1 MHTALKTLKADDS
14 ITILPADKGRATI
27 ILDTTIYHEKLTDL
41 LESGP
46 YRVLKKDPTDRLA
59 RKLTNTLLN
68 LKKDNVMD
76 EPTYRRLKPTQ
87 KQPPRIYGLPK
98 IHKPTVPLRPIV
110 SCIGSLAYNL
120 SRVPS

>member
-1 MHTALKTLKADDS
+1 MKADDS
-14 ITILPADKGRATI
+14 NTILPADKGRATI

-59 RKLTNTLLN
+59 CKLTNTLLN

-76 EPTYRRLKPTQ
+76 EPTYRRLKSTQ
-87 KQPPRIYGLPK
+87 KQPPRIYGYPRYTNPQYHYDL
-98 IHKPTVPLRPIV
+98 
-110 SCIGSLAYNL
+110 
-120 SRVPS
+120 